1 MTDLIEQQPDPGL
14 CLWVTGL
21 PGSGKTTL
29 SVLLQQQLLSTQN
42 RKFVLLDGDQLREVF
57 GSTTLHQSEQRKNLS
72 YQYARLARLLCSQG
86 LDVIV
91 STVSMFEDVRQWNRE
106 NIAKYLEIFID
117 VPIETLI
124 SRDKHAL
131 YSRALRGEVDNV
143 LGINA
148 SYEAPLSPDIHLCP
162 LPDEQAEH
170 SLQKLIKELKLKT
183 VELNNEN

>member
-1 MTDLIEQQPDPGL
+1 MTDVIQNSANTGL

-29 SVLLQQQLLSTQN
+29 ALLLQKQLKSLAGRQ
-42 RKFVLLDGDQLREVF
+42 FVLLDGDELREVF

-86 LDVIV
+86 VDVIV
-91 STVSMFEDVRQWNRE
+91 STVSMFEDVRQWNRK
-106 NIAKYLEIFID
+106 NITNYLEVFID
-117 VPIETLI
+117 VPIEVLI
-124 SRDKHAL
+124 NRDKHGL
-131 YSRALRGEVDNV
+131 YSGAMRGEVNNV

-148 SYEAPLSPDIHLCP
+148 SYEAPLTPDIRICP
-162 LPDEQAEH
+162 MPEDVVDK
-170 SLQKLIKELKLKT
+170 SLKQLIDELKLKI

>member
-1 MTDLIEQQPDPGL
+1 MTDLLQNNACSGQ

-29 SVLLQQQLLSTQN
+29 ALLLQKQLKSFAGRQ
-42 RKFVLLDGDQLREVF
+42 FVLLDGDELREVF

-91 STVSMFEDVRQWNRE
+91 STVSMFAEVRQWNRE
-106 NIAKYLEIFID
+106 NITKYLEIFID

-124 SRDKHAL
+124 SRDKHEL

-148 SYEAPLSPDIHLCP
+148 SYEAPLTPDIRLCP
-162 LPDEQAEH
+162 LPDEQADD
-170 SLQKLIKELKLKT
+170 SLQKLIHELKSKI
-183 VELNNEN
+183 VELTNEN